1 MQFIDAN
8 IFVRYLTKDDPQKAE
23 SCFRL
28 FEKAKHNEV
37 ELTTSEA
44 VIAEVV
50 YILSSKRLYKVSRQE
65 IRIRLY
71 PLLSVPG
78 LRLLH
83 KRQLLRALDLYSS
96 NNIDFEDA
104 LSVAIMERQ
113 AITDIYT
120 YDKDFDRIRGS
131 TINRLEP

>member
-1 MQFIDAN
+1 
-8 IFVRYLTKDDPQKAE
+8 
-23 SCFRL
+23 
-28 FEKAKHNEV
+28 
-37 ELTTSEA
+37 
-44 VIAEVV
+44 
-50 YILSSKRLYKVSRQE
+50 
-65 IRIRLY
+65 
-71 PLLSVPG
+71 
-78 LRLLH
+78 LH

-120 YDKDFDRIRGS
+120 YDEDFDRIQGS